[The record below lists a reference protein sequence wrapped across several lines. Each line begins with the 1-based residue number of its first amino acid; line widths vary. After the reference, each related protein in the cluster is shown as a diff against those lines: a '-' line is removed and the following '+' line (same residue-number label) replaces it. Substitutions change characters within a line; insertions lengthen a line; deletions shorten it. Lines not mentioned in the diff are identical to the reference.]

1 MSAQPVPQCQLRP
14 ELVVACMFLQRSQRL
29 PRERIIPGRSGV
41 LAELTRFG
49 RGE

>member
-1 MSAQPVPQCQLRP
+1 MSAYPVPQCQLRP
-14 ELVVACMFLQRSQRL
+14 ELVAACLFLQRSPRL
-29 PRERIIPGRSGV
+29 PRERITPERSGV